1 MPKTWKTWKIFDN
14 KKGNVGE
21 TMALENHFYTFTSL
35 IHSVASSDNSAKT
48 FFLKMYYER
57 SYFQRAALLL
67 WSKVLKALCG
77 RCRVWKPN

>member
-1 MPKTWKTWKIFDN
+1 MKNMKNIRQQKR
-14 KKGNVGE
+14 NVGE

-77 RCRVWKPN
+77 RCRV